1 MSDRAKKT
9 SIDEKTNP
17 LLSVI
22 TPMFNESENVEVLHK
37 RLSHVLEMEGIKW
50 EWVVVDDHSEDDTF
64 SRVRKIAS
72 VCNNVQ
78 GVRFA
83 DNTGSH
89 MALACGL
96 NLARGQ
102 CSVVLAADLQDPPE
116 IIPELIQK
124 WKSGARVVWAVRRIR
139 EGVGLREKA
148 PSQGYYWILRNF
160 VGIANTP
167 PTGADFFLLDRLVTN
182 SLKLYGET
190 NVSILAL
197 IAQMGFRQ
205 EVVHYDK
212 KRREHGRT
220 GWTLSKKVK
229 LLLDSVIAFTFKPI
243 RFMSYFGF
251 CIALAGFGFAIQV
264 IFNALTGTPSEGWS
278 SLMVVTLVLGGTQ
291 MVMLGILGEYLWR
304 TLDESRNRP
313 RFLIEEEFGLYEE
326 EDIKHVNIEGDSITS

>member
-1 MSDRAKKT
+1 MSERAKKT
-9 SIDEKTNP
+9 STEEKRNP

-37 RLSHVLEMEGIKW
+37 RLSDALDAEGIEW
-50 EWVVVDDHSEDDTF
+50 EWIVVDDHSGDDTF
-64 SRVRKIAS
+64 STVRKIAS
-72 VCNNVQ
+72 VRKNVR
-78 GVRFA
+78 GMRFA
-83 DNTGSH
+83 GNTGSH
-89 MALACGL
+89 MAIACGL

-102 CSVVLAADLQDPPE
+102 CSIVLAADIQDPPE
-116 IIPELIQK
+116 LIPELLQK
-124 WKSGARVVWAVRRIR
+124 WREGARVVWAARRNR
-139 EGVGLREKA
+139 EGAGIREKA
-148 PSQGYYWILRNF
+148 PSRGYYWILRNF
-160 VGIANTP
+160 VGIDNTP
-167 PTGADFFLLDRLVTN
+167 PMGADFFLLDRRVTN
-182 SLKLYGET
+182 ALKLYGET

-212 KRREHGRT
+212 ERRERGQS

-229 LLLDSVIAFTFKPI
+229 LLLDSIIAFTFKPI

-251 CIALAGFGFAIQV
+251 LVACAGFVYALHI

-278 SLMVVTLVLGGTQ
+278 SLMVVTLVVGGTQ

-313 RFLIEEEFGLYEE
+313 RFLVEEEFGFSE
-326 EDIKHVNIEGDSITS
+326 EDEKLNG